1 MLRYIQQSQE
11 QLNAQVALIARQME
25 EKANKADLPTAKQ
38 FEDLLAAHKAG
49 PTADMSS
56 VSTQVLLKEMSASI
70 QRKADAS
77 NVASLQQVSRLAAL
91 VDQKANAKDV
101 PTAAQI
107 AQLTALVSQA
117 GIEGSMPLSPTDSD
131 GPLNTARLE
140 QLAADVERK
149 ASAADVNA
157 TLKQVQALHADL
169 RELRHQQRGS
179 SAAAVA
185 PATAA
190 AAAAGAAASAAAS
203 AAAERSVEVKKVQ
216 VVVAAAGARFD
227 KQLRELRQQLRQ
239 LREECGMNKELQS
252 SRLNEDGSAGSARGL
267 DDARWPGRVLS
278 GSRAASDAGSLID
291 SDTGSLTGSMAG
303 SMMSL
308 GPEEKAE
315 LKKIQAIVGAAGT
328 AFSRDLR
335 DIREQLRALLA
346 EMNKVKERLGLP
358 PASFRDL
365 VAAAVPGLTRQ
376 KSGDGLRS

>member
-1 MLRYIQQSQE
+1 VKIQQ
-11 QLNAQVALIARQME
+11 
-25 EKANKADLPTAKQ
+25 KADV
-38 FEDLLAAHKAG
+38 G
-49 PTADMSS
+49 
-56 VSTQVLLKEMSASI
+56 
-70 QRKADAS
+70 
-77 NVASLQQVSRLAAL
+77 NVASLQQVKRLAVL
-91 VDQKANAKDV
+91 VDQKANIKDV
-101 PTAAQI
+101 PTAAQM
-107 AQLTALVSQA
+107 AQLTALLSQA
-117 GIEGSMPLSPTDSD
+117 GTEGSMPSSPTNSD
-131 GPLNTARLE
+131 GPLSTSRLE
-140 QLAADVERK
+140 HLAAVVEHK
-149 ASAADVNA
+149 ASVADVNA

-169 RELRHQQRGS
+169 RKLWHQQRG
-179 SAAAVA
+179 ATAVAVA
-185 PATAA
+185 PAIGVS
-190 AAAAGAAASAAAS
+190 AGG
-203 AAAERSVEVKKVQ
+203 AAERSMEVKMVQ
-216 VVVAAAGARFD
+216 LVIAAAGARFD
-227 KQLRELRQQLRQ
+227 KQLRELRQQLRE
-239 LREECGMNKELQS
+239 LREECGMNKELQR

>member
-49 PTADMSS
+49 PTVDMSS

-140 QLAADVERK
+140 QLAAEVERK

-190 AAAAGAAASAAAS
+190 AATAGAAASAAT
-203 AAAERSVEVKKVQ
+203 ERSAEVKKVQ

-227 KQLRELRQQLRQ
+227 KQLRELRQQLRE
-239 LREECGMNKELQS
+239 LREECGMNKELQR